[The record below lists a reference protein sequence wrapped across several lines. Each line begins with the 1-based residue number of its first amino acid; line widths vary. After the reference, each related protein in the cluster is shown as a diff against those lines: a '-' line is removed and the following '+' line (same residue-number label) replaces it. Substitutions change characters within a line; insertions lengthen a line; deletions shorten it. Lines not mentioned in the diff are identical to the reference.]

1 MKPTVLV
8 KLSFRSIFRNRMR
21 SLLTTLG
28 IIIGVSSVI
37 IMVAIGEGSQA
48 QIRDT
53 INSMGSNLLIVMP
66 PRGRF
71 DANRLTQKDAER
83 IRTEATLVSAVSG
96 TLRRSVTVVG
106 GSGNWST
113 IVYGVE
119 PDYQA
124 IKQWELQEGEF
135 ISEQDVKGRRKIAVI
150 GSTVAKNLFGGVTGV
165 GETLRIGNA
174 PFQVVGLLKSRG
186 TNSMGQDLDDVV
198 LVPLTTALVRLSRNN
213 YLSTIEISAISED
226 KMTEAQAEVEGI
238 LRDSHRLADD
248 KENDFEILNQ
258 SQIIEVASSTARILT
273 ILLACI
279 AGVSLVVGGIGIMN
293 IMLVSVTERTREI
306 GVRLA
311 VGARR
316 KDILLQFLT
325 ESIVLSLLGG
335 AIGILFSLGVV
346 AGLGKFSPIRAI
358 VNPLFILVSA
368 GFAGSV
374 GVFFGYYPARKASG
388 LNPIEA
394 LRTE

>member
-1 MKPTVLV
+1 MKPTILI

-53 INSMGSNLLIVMP
+53 INSMGSNLIVVRP
-66 PRGRF
+66 PRGRW
-71 DANRLTQKDAER
+71 DANRLTLKDTER
-83 IRTEATLVSAVSG
+83 IRSEATLVSAVSG
-96 TLRRSVTVVG
+96 TLRRSVTIVG
-106 GSGNWST
+106 GMGDWST
-113 IVYGVE
+113 TLYGVE
-119 PDYQA
+119 PDYQT
-124 IKQWELQEGEF
+124 IKEWELKEGEF
-135 ISEQDVKGRRKIAVI
+135 INEQDMKSRRKVAVL
-150 GSTVAKNLFGGVTGV
+150 GTTVAENLFGSEMGIGQTI
-165 GETLRIGNA
+165 RIGNA
-174 PFQVVGLLKSRG
+174 PFKVIGVLKSRG
-186 TNSMGQDLDDVV
+186 TNSMGQDQDDVV
-198 LVPLTTALVRLSRNN
+198 LVPITTALVRMSRDP
-213 YLSTIEISAISED
+213 YLSDIQISAVSEE
-226 KMTEAQAEVEGI
+226 KMTEAQEEVEAI
-238 LRDSHRLADD
+238 VRESHRLREDR
-248 KENDFEILNQ
+248 ENDFEILNQ
-258 SQIIEVASSTARILT
+258 SQIIEVASSTAKTLT
-273 ILLACI
+273 ILLAAI

-311 VGARR
+311 VGARWR
-316 KDILLQFLT
+316 DILLQFLT

-335 AIGILFSLGVV
+335 LIGILFSLGVV
-346 AGLGKFSPIRAI
+346 ATLEKFTPLHAI
-358 VNPLFILVSA
+358 VNPVFILISA

-374 GVFFGYYPARKASG
+374 GVFFGYYPARKASA

>member
-83 IRTEATLVSAVSG
+83 IRAEATLVSAVSG
-96 TLRRSVTVVG
+96 TLRRAVTVVG
-106 GSGNWST
+106 GTGNWST
-113 IVYGVE
+113 TVYGVE

-124 IKQWELQEGEF
+124 IKEWQLQEGEF
-135 ISEQDVKGRRKIAVI
+135 ISEQDVKARRKIAVI
-150 GSTVAKNLFGGVTGV
+150 
-165 GETLRIGNA
+165 
-174 PFQVVGLLKSRG
+174 GLLKSRG
-186 TNSMGQDLDDVV
+186 TNSMGQDQDDVV
-198 LVPLTTALVRLSRNN
+198 LVPLTTALIRLSRNN
-213 YLSTIEISAISED
+213 YLSTIEISAVSED

-238 LRDSHRLADD
+238 LRESHRLPDD
-248 KENDFEILNQ
+248 RENDFEILNQ
-258 SQIIEVASSTARILT
+258 SQIIEVASSTAKILT

-279 AGVSLVVGGIGIMN
+279 AAVSLVVGGIGIMN

-316 KDILLQFLT
+316 KDIMLQFLT

-335 AIGILFSLGVV
+335 VIGILFSLGVV

-358 VNPLFILVSA
+358 VNPLFILISA

>member
-1 MKPTVLV
+1 MRASMLV

-53 INSMGSNLLIVMP
+53 INSMGSNLLVVMP

-83 IRTEATLVSAVSG
+83 IRTEATLVTAVSG
-96 TLRRSVTVVG
+96 IVRRSVTVVG
-106 GSGNWST
+106 GTGNWDT
-113 IVYGVE
+113 TVFGVE
-119 PDYQA
+119 PDYQL
-124 IKQWELQEGEF
+124 IKEWKVEQGDF
-135 ISEQDVKGRRKIAVI
+135 FSEQDVKVRRKVAVL
-150 GSTVAKNLFGGVTGV
+150 GDTVAKNLFSEGGGI

-174 PFQVVGLLKSRG
+174 PFQVVGILKSRG
-186 TNSMGQDLDDVV
+186 TNAMGQDQDDVV

-213 YLSTIEISAISED
+213 YLNSIEISAIHED
-226 KMTEAQAEVEGI
+226 KMTEAQAEVESI
-238 LRDSHRLADD
+238 LREAHRLSDD
-248 KENDFEILNQ
+248 KTNDFELLNQ
-258 SQIIEVASSTARILT
+258 SQIIEVASSTAKTLT
-273 ILLACI
+273 VLLGCI

-306 GVRLA
+306 GVRLS
-311 VGARR
+311 VGARK
-316 KDILLQFLT
+316 KDILHQFLT
-325 ESIVLSLLGG
+325 ESVVLSLLGG
-335 AIGILFSLGVV
+335 AIGILFASGVV
-346 AGLGKFSPIRAI
+346 VGLSEFSPIRTRM
-358 VNPLFILVSA
+358 NPIFILISV
-368 GFAGSV
+368 GFAACV
-374 GVFFGYYPARKASG
+374 GVFFGYYPARKAAN